1 LGNPLD
7 SVIQSGYC
15 VEDSD
20 IHNEH
25 ELRRPLGMTLLC
37 GLYLFFFLLTLSSY
51 GRPVPFFG
59 AIYQGKTA
67 YALVFLDSMTCLY
80 LFLGLMKRQ
89 SLTWYLLL
97 GYNTFELVNTLTN
110 LLAISPDELEK
121 IVGKKIDFSGLLV
134 SNISV
139 MVAILLLSGYIF
151 RQRNSFTNRSKYLF

>member
-1 LGNPLD
+1 
-7 SVIQSGYC
+7 

-25 ELRRPLGMTLLC
+25 ELRRPLGMTLLG
-37 GLYLFFFLLTLSSY
+37 GLYLFFFLLTISSY
-51 GRPVPFFG
+51 GQPIPFFG

-67 YALVFLDSMTCLY
+67 DVLVLVDSLICLY

-97 GYNTFELVNTLTN
+97 GYNTVEVVNTLTN
-110 LLAISPDELEK
+110 LLTITSAELEK
-121 IVGKKIDFSGLLV
+121 IVGEKVDSTGLLA

-139 MVAILLLSGYIF
+139 MVAILLLSGFIF
-151 RQRNSFTNRSKYLF
+151 RHRDSFTNRSKYLF